1 MTSQALKAKLA
12 NQKIALMEEKE
23 LIAENRKKMEI
34 VQNGF
39 VKQPSFPYP
48 LMCFSENGVD
58 IDGKSLKDWSKLAKI
73 ILG

>member
-1 MTSQALKAKLA
+1 
-12 NQKIALMEEKE
+12 MEEKE

-58 IDGKSLKDWSKLAKI
+58 IDGKS
-73 ILG
+73 